1 MTLLKTS
8 NKETVSIL
16 FKKLK
21 DIYKTNTV
29 SKEKRDH
36 IIKTVNKYG
45 YLPISHQEALET
57 ISTAETLIGL
67 EEKFKLNNVFN
78 NNNFTFSDDNISPIK
93 RAGYK
98 DSSWL
103 RKEQLNIKLIN
114 LAALGNGKK
123 DESKVGH
130 FEDWIKQLLIAPSG
144 NVEFGNLGT
153 VMYLVPFHPRDFG
166 CAYLPK
172 SKFVSET
179 LEDDSLKKELNLD
192 GKEQVKLFLLF
203 SQLSGHPTMYDVLP
217 QTGRYSSTIIANPY
231 IARWF
236 DIPELNKKLR
246 EYLAT
251 IEKELETTESP
262 KAVKEVLSIID
273 KALDGG
279 SENVPVEYS
288 DLEEQ
293 IEKRLSVKKKL
304 LSEEMTSKDY
314 QVELIKKINAV
325 IANELGVK
333 SLDNIKEEDIGDKHN
348 NIIGLLINKGL
359 WPAPGG
365 AWCSCGIP
373 IYDRMSACGGH
384 PLFLHYDN
392 KGTNVT
398 HLANL
403 DCQSPFYFVH
413 LETGEYNQP
422 VIDFWCNFLVDL
434 QQEYNFD
441 SFRIDHIDHIVDKVS
456 QDKDGNPISYRAPS
470 KVLAEAIT
478 TLRKKE
484 NHFGVLAEYMLWE
497 GFLKEYHE
505 DMGFDLLWGSDIVS
519 QYMKTIETIIRENEE
534 LKAYNLKFNNQTSLS
549 ILKTYNNQ
557 DGEFRE
563 IDQYPAQMGPEG
575 ALFKWFKLKFL
586 PSAHSAERPVMYID
600 GDESFTA
607 IGVEKVIG
615 TEISLT
621 RNNDK
626 SFFTKFDAIN
636 RFATNDIF
644 CRFGI
649 SEIHHGNHNDE
660 GLVAWTI
667 KKQPEF
673 GDDERLFIVANENPP
688 KQIIRKAN
696 GEFELYSETK
706 TYDPVLNAKIFI
718 PEGFRVVS
726 EYLLPDNCLEFTE
739 SYDIENLKDS
749 SLTFDKLKPA
759 EFHLYK
765 IERIL

>member
-8 NKETVSIL
+8 NKENITIL
-16 FKKLK
+16 FNKLK
-21 DIYKTNTV
+21 DLYQTSTV
-29 SKEKRDH
+29 SKDKKDYMVA
-36 IIKTVNKYG
+36 TVAKYG

-57 ISTAETLIGL
+57 ITTAETLIGL
-67 EEKFKLNNVFN
+67 EEKFKLNNVFHN
-78 NNNFTFSDDNISPIK
+78 DEFTFSDETISPIK
-93 RAGYK
+93 RAGFN

-123 DESKVGH
+123 DESQVGH
-130 FEDWIKQLLIAPSG
+130 FEDWLKQLLIAPSG
-144 NVEFGNLGT
+144 NIKFGNLGT

-172 SKFVSET
+172 SKFVSEI
-179 LEDDSLKKELNLD
+179 LEDPLLKTELGLD
-192 GKEQVKLFLLF
+192 VKEQVKLFLLF

-236 DIPELNKKLR
+236 DIPELNRKLR
-246 EYLAT
+246 VDLAT
-251 IEKELETTESP
+251 IAKDLDTTESQET
-262 KAVKEVLSIID
+262 VKEVISIID
-273 KALDGG
+273 NALDGG
-279 SENVPVEYS
+279 SDNVPVEYS
-288 DLEEQ
+288 EFEEQ
-293 IEKRLSVKKKL
+293 IEDLLSIKKKQY
-304 LSEEMTSKDY
+304 SEEMTSKAY
-314 QVELIKKINAV
+314 QIELIKKISDV
-325 IANELGVK
+325 IAKELGVK

-348 NIIGLLINKGL
+348 QIIGILINEGL

-365 AWCSCGIP
+365 AWCSSGIP
-373 IYDRMSACGGH
+373 IYNRMSARGGH
-384 PLFLHYDN
+384 PLFFHYDN
-392 KGTNVT
+392 KGTDVT
-398 HLANL
+398 HIANL

-422 VIDFWCNFLVDL
+422 VIDFWCEFLVDL

-456 QDKDGNPISYRAPS
+456 QDQDGNPISYRAPS

-478 TLRKKE
+478 RLRNSK

-519 QYMKTIETIIRENEE
+519 QYMKNIETIIRENEE
-534 LKAYNLKFNNQTSLS
+534 LKAYNLRFNNQTSLS

-563 IDQYPAQMGPEG
+563 IDQYPAQMGPDG
-575 ALFKWFKLKFL
+575 ALFKWFKIKFL

-626 SFFTKFDAIN
+626 SFFSKFDAIN
-636 RFATNDIF
+636 RFASNNIF

-673 GDDERLFIVANENPP
+673 GDDERLLIIANENPP
-688 KQIIRKAN
+688 KQVIRKATS
-696 GEFELYSETK
+696 EFELYSEDK
-706 TYDPVLNAKIFI
+706 TYNPVLNAKVYV
-718 PEGFRVVS
+718 PEGFRVEK
-726 EYLLPDNCLEFTE
+726 EYVLKENQLEFTE
-739 SYDIENLKDS
+739 DYNLPNLKDS
-749 SLTFDKLKPA
+749 SFTFEKLNPA
-759 EFHLYK
+759 EFHVYK
-765 IERIL
+765 IQRIN